1 MSKLILTPTLARRLA
16 VTRQRLAGP
25 RPEATPAGIMEIMRD
40 IGCLQIDPIRAV
52 ERTQYL
58 VLWSR
63 LGNYD
68 PAHLDRLLFKEKQL
82 FEYWAHAAS
91 IVLTEHYPIHQ
102 VRMRRFNQRNSG
114 WAKQVQ
120 AWLAENE
127 PFQQY
132 ILERLGREGP
142 LAVDQLE
149 DLAVNP
155 WGSTGWTNGRNV
167 NRMLEFLWAQGQ
179 VLVAERKGLRKKW
192 ALAGRHLPEWV
203 SAEPLPEREAVR
215 RAAQISL
222 RALGVGTA
230 KQISNHFVRGYYPNL
245 NKILAE
251 LVKEERVIPVSIQDD
266 QTAWRGDW
274 YIHAEDLPLLERL
287 QGDGWQPR
295 TTLLSPFDNLICDR
309 ERTELM
315 WDFYFRIEI
324 YVPAAKRQYGYY
336 VLPILHGDQLIG
348 RIDPKMDRK
357 NRRLQ
362 INAMYAEAGAPQD
375 RTTGQ
380 AIQAAITDLAD
391 FLGAAEV
398 VYSDRAPEG
407 WRVNVTV

>member
-1 MSKLILTPTLARRLA
+1 LSKLTLTPTLARRLA

-25 RPEATPAGIMEIMRD
+25 RPEATPAGIMEVIRD

-68 PAHLDRLLFKEKQL
+68 PAHLDSLLFKEKQL

-102 VRMRRFNQRNSG
+102 ARMRHFSLRNSG

-120 AWLAENE
+120 DWLAENE
-127 PFQQY
+127 AFRQY
-132 ILERLGREGP
+132 ILERLGQEGP
-142 LAVDQLE
+142 LASDQLE

-167 NRMLEFLWAQGQ
+167 NRMLEFLWSQGH

-192 ALAGRHLPEWV
+192 ALAQQHMPHWV
-203 SAEPLPEREAVR
+203 SVEPLPEREVVR
-215 RAAQISL
+215 QAAQISL

-230 KQISNHFVRGYYPNL
+230 KQISNHFVRGYYPKL

-266 QTAWRGDW
+266 QTAWPGDW
-274 YIHAEDLPLLERL
+274 YIHAEDVPLLERL
-287 QGDGWQPR
+287 QADGWQPR

-357 NRRLQ
+357 NRRLE
-362 INAMYAEAGAPQD
+362 INAMYAEAGAPQGE
-375 RTTGQ
+375 TTGR
-380 AIQAAITDLAD
+380 AIQAAIADLAQ
-391 FLGAAEV
+391 FLGAREV
-398 VYSDRAPEG
+398 VYSDRIPEG
-407 WRVNVTV
+407 WRVE